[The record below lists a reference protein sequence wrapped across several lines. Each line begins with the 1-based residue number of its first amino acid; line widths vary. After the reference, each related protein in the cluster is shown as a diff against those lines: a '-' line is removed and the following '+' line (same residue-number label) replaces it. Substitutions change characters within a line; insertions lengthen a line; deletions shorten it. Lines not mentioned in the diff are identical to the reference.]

1 MTWDEKVIMVRLLND
16 GDYKAA
22 VDYLSTKDVDNQAM
36 DMFVTGFSLT
46 EMELLNPVKDLIMN
60 FDSNNLDLRSGIRL
74 ETMKEYFKNKEEQ
87 Q

>member
-1 MTWDEKVIMVRLLND
+1 MTWNEKAIMVRLLND
-16 GDYKAA
+16 GYYKAA

-46 EMELLNPVKDLIMN
+46 EMELLNPVKDLIMD

-74 ETMKEYFKNKEEQ
+74 ETMKEYFKDDK
-87 Q
+87 

>member
-16 GDYKAA
+16 DDYKAA

-46 EMELLNPVKDLIMN
+46 EMELLNPIKDLIMN

-74 ETMKEYFKNKEEQ
+74 ETMKEYFKDDK
-87 Q
+87 

>member
-16 GDYKAA
+16 GDYKVA

-74 ETMKEYFKNKEEQ
+74 ETMKEYFKEKEEQ

>member
-74 ETMKEYFKNKEEQ
+74 ETMKEYFKEKEEQ

>member
-1 MTWDEKVIMVRLLND
+1 MTWNEKVIMVGLLND
-16 GDYKAA
+16 DDYKAA

-46 EMELLNPVKDLIMN
+46 EMELLNPIKDLIMN

-74 ETMKEYFKNKEEQ
+74 KTMKEYFKDKEGQ

>member
-1 MTWDEKVIMVRLLND
+1 MTWDEKVIMARLLND
-16 GDYKAA
+16 DDYKAA

-74 ETMKEYFKNKEEQ
+74 ETMKEYFKDKEE
-87 Q
+87 

>member
-16 GDYKAA
+16 DDYKAA

-60 FDSNNLDLRSGIRL
+60 FDSNNLGLRSGIRL
-74 ETMKEYFKNKEEQ
+74 ETMKEYFKDKEK
-87 Q
+87 

>member
-16 GDYKAA
+16 DDYKAA

-74 ETMKEYFKNKEEQ
+74 ETMKEYFKEKEE
-87 Q
+87 

>member
-16 GDYKAA
+16 GDYNAA

-74 ETMKEYFKNKEEQ
+74 KTMKEYFKDDK
-87 Q
+87 

>member
-1 MTWDEKVIMVRLLND
+1 MTWDEKVIMARLLND

-46 EMELLNPVKDLIMN
+46 EIELLSPIKDLIMN

-74 ETMKEYFKNKEEQ
+74 ETMKEYFKNKEE
-87 Q
+87 

>member
-16 GDYKAA
+16 DDYKAA

-74 ETMKEYFKNKEEQ
+74 ETMKEYFKDYK
-87 Q
+87 

>member
-1 MTWDEKVIMVRLLND
+1 MTWDEKAIMVRLLND

-74 ETMKEYFKNKEEQ
+74 ETMKEYFKDDK
-87 Q
+87 

>member
-16 GDYKAA
+16 GDYKAS

-60 FDSNNLDLRSGIRL
+60 FDSNNLDLRTGIRL
-74 ETMKEYFKNKEEQ
+74 ETMKEYFKDDK
-87 Q
+87 